1 MSEEEVGVEFL
12 GDSLVL
18 GKFPAVVRRQRMNAG
33 RKGRQQGNHAARDCL
48 PCLEP
53 DVGNQ
58 RVARNALV
66 DRDECLLLSGA
77 DDQIRFP
84 VTEARA
90 VADDGRTFVNRDL
103 VGNCPPSV
111 TAPIPLLPGLLAAQG
126 EVQGAAS
133 SLVGVYA
140 LVDGFVADSGLPVDL
155 EVTGDLFRT
164 PGLGKFGIDHRPCLG
179 SNARAVLTCQQP
191 GLVERMCLL
200 WPVASLSAISPHLT
214 AYG

>member
-1 MSEEEVGVEFL
+1 MIVTS
-12 GDSLVL
+12 
-18 GKFPAVVRRQRMNAG
+18 
-33 RKGRQQGNHAARDCL
+33 
-48 PCLEP
+48 
-53 DVGNQ
+53 
-58 RVARNALV
+58 
-66 DRDECLLLSGA
+66 CLLLSGA